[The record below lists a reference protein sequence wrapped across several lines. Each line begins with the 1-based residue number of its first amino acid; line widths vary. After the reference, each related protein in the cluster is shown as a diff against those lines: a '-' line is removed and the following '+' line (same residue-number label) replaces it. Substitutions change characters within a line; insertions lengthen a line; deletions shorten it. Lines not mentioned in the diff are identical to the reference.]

1 MALSVSVASCKIA
14 DTKRSLAT
22 FFQLNRPVLKIV
34 IFFPLKFNQ
43 KGDLKLLN

>member
-1 MALSVSVASCKIA
+1 MVMFSPFTWALV
-14 DTKRSLAT
+14 
-22 FFQLNRPVLKIV
+22 KIV